1 MSATS
6 ITVVLD
12 RAKSATARSPLAL
25 FAMPGG
31 RINCIFAST
40 VLGARRIKKDINFIM
55 TVSKT
60 TAPSLSATLSAG
72 LTRMSSQAQMC
83 CGQIADKGKLLR
95 DQQRVVAAFD
105 ELDRRQKELDFIRPD
120 IEGMEKAFEELK
132 AAIAYL
138 RG

>member
-1 MSATS
+1 
-6 ITVVLD
+6 
-12 RAKSATARSPLAL
+12 
-25 FAMPGG
+25 
-31 RINCIFAST
+31 
-40 VLGARRIKKDINFIM
+40 
-55 TVSKT
+55 
-60 TAPSLSATLSAG
+60 
-72 LTRMSSQAQMC
+72 MC
-83 CGQIADKGKLLR
+83 CGTTCDKGKLLR